1 MNKTDLINAIAEG
14 AGLNKVEAKKALD
27 TCLNS
32 ISEALK
38 QGDKVALIGF
48 GTFSISERPSRTGL
62 NPRTKEQI
70 TIDAKKIIKFKAG
83 SELTDSIQ

>member
-1 MNKTDLINAIAEG
+1 MNKTDLINTIAEG

-27 TCLNS
+27 ICLDS

-38 QGDKVALIGF
+38 QGDKVSLIGF
-48 GTFSISERPSRTGL
+48 GTFSISERPSRTGI

-70 TIDAKKIIKFKAG
+70 TIEAKKIIKFKAG